1 MFDSNT
7 KEIMKLM
14 NKQLKQKKHIVRKKR
29 EESFG
34 KRVQEWK
41 SQKGE
46 VDRMRTDSH
55 WGYSSPKSNVGK
67 FIGKEPKRLSES
79 QKFWNELDQMIEELE
94 RD

>member
-7 KEIMKLM
+7 NEIMKIM
-14 NKQLKQKKHIVRKKR
+14 NKQLKQKKHIVRQRR
-29 EESFG
+29 EESFENNV
-34 KRVQEWK
+34 KKWS

-55 WGYSSPKSNVGK
+55 WGYSSPRKELK
-67 FIGKEPKRLSES
+67 FIGKEPKRISES
-79 QKFWNELDQMIEELE
+79 QKFWNELDQIIEELE